1 MDHTFHQLTGWV
13 TAHIRPEMVLGTL
26 GVLIAGGAAI
36 LVITRV
42 LRSVLRQVDARLHLP
57 YDTILLV
64 LRFVAGALWTLLA
77 LLILEFWGV
86 SVSGLWTFLA
96 SVGTLVGVGFLATW
110 TMISNA
116 TANLLITIW
125 RPFRLGKDVELLP
138 ENLKGR
144 VIDRNLMFTALRE
157 QSGTILQIPN
167 NLFFQ
172 RCSASPPASNIC
184 SSSWSARPSTTA
196 IPTVHRKLPGEGQPR
211 AVRTGNAGSSPGPGT
226 RRSAALFSEGRD
238 VSQRGES

>member
-1 MDHTFHQLTGWV
+1 MDHELQQF
-13 TAHIRPEMVLGTL
+13 TAFISAHVRPEAVLGTVAL
-26 GVLIAGGAAI
+26 LIFGGAAI
-36 LVITRV
+36 LALTRV
-42 LRSVLRQVDARLHLP
+42 LRTVLRRVDPRLHIP
-57 YDTILLV
+57 YDTTLLV
-64 LRFVAGALWTLLA
+64 LRFVAGALWVLLG
-77 LLILEFWGV
+77 LVILGFWGV

-116 TANLLITIW
+116 TATLLITIW
-125 RPFRLGKDVELLP
+125 RPFRLGQDVELLP

-172 RCSASPPASNIC
+172 KMFRVTASEQYLFEFLEHETE
-184 SSSWSARPSTTA
+184 RD
-196 IPTVHRKLPGEGQPR
+196 R
-211 AVRTGNAGSSPGPGT
+211 NAGGP
-226 RRSAALFSEGRD
+226 SAVAADGVTVRAPER
-238 VSQRGES
+238 